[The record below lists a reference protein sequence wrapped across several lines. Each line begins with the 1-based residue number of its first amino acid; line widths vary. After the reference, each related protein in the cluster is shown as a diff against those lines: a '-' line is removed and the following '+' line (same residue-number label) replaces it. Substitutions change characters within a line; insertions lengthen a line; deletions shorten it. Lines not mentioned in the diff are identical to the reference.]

1 MQAIVDRESTLK
13 YSVNIVKTA
22 LAFQLEERAMSKE
35 FKFDVE
41 ALRQQFPACKLEV
54 AGAPIAYLD
63 GPGGTQVPQRVVDRI
78 TKYLIEE
85 NANEGGNFR
94 AGRFAEILEDEVR
107 AAVADFLG
115 CEAGEVGFNCSS
127 SQNAVNFAHALA
139 RDLEPGAKI
148 LTNQLEHQCNY
159 APWIHLGMDGFN
171 CEVVKMDTVTQQI
184 DMDDFK
190 AKLTPDTK
198 LVSLNWASNGL
209 GTVTD
214 VKTLIKMAHEVGAL
228 TIVDA
233 VHYAAHFPI
242 DVKDIDTDVLIC
254 SAYKWFGP
262 HVGVIYMKKDLIE
275 KMKFYNV
282 MADDIKTGPRRFHM
296 GTPQYELLTG
306 VTEAVDFIAS
316 VGEDYADCFEEEL
329 AGLTGRRKN
338 VVAAMTAF
346 DKYESGLAKQ
356 LRYGLRDI
364 PGVHVYGPAE
374 GEPRTPTVV
383 FTVDGFT
390 TEEVTQMLGDR
401 GINSWHGD
409 YYAIQIMKA
418 MGVYDKGGMV
428 RLGLA
433 PYVTQSDIDRTLNA
447 VRSLVS
453 GV

>member
-1 MQAIVDRESTLK
+1 
-13 YSVNIVKTA
+13 
-22 LAFQLEERAMSKE
+22 MSKE

-41 ALRQQFPACKLEV
+41 AIRQQFPACKLEV

-94 AGRFAEILEDEVR
+94 AGRFAEILEDEAR
-107 AAVADFLG
+107 AAAADFLG
-115 CEAGEVGFNCSS
+115 CEEGEVGFNCSS

-139 RDLEPGAKI
+139 RDLEPDAKI

-233 VHYAAHFPI
+233 VHYSAHFPI
-242 DVKDIDTDVLIC
+242 DVKDIDTDVLVC

-306 VTEAVDFIAS
+306 VTEAVNFIAS

-346 DKYESGLAKQ
+346 DKYESELAKQ

-433 PYVTQSDIDRTLNA
+433 PYVTQSDIDRTLYA
-447 VRSLVS
+447 VRSLVR
-453 GV
+453 GA

>member
-1 MQAIVDRESTLK
+1 MG
-13 YSVNIVKTA
+13 
-22 LAFQLEERAMSKE
+22 KE
-35 FKFDVE
+35 FKYDVE
-41 ALRQQFPACKLEV
+41 AIREQFPACKLEV

-63 GPGGTQVPQRVVDRI
+63 GPGGTQVPQKVVDRI
-78 TKYLIEE
+78 VKYLIEE
-85 NANEGGNFR
+85 NANEGGNFK
-94 AGRFAEILEDEVR
+94 AGRLAEIFEDEAR

-115 CEAGEVGFNCSS
+115 CEPGEVGFNCSS

-139 RDLEPGAKI
+139 RGLEPGAKI
-148 LTNQLEHQCNY
+148 LTNQLEHQANY

-184 DMDDFK
+184 DMDDFE

-214 VKTLIKMAHEVGAL
+214 VKKLIAMAHEVGAL

-242 DVKDIDTDVLIC
+242 DVKDIDTDVLVC

-275 KMKFYNV
+275 KMGFYNV
-282 MADDIKTGPRRFHM
+282 MAEDIATGPRRFHM

-306 VTEAVDFIAS
+306 VTEAVNFIAS
-316 VGEDYADCFEEEL
+316 VGEQYAECFEDEL
-329 AGLTGRRKN
+329 EGLTGRRRN
-338 VVAAMTAF
+338 VVAGMTAF
-346 DKYESGLAKQ
+346 DKYESGLARQ
-356 LRYGLRDI
+356 LRFGLRDI
-364 PGVHVYGPAE
+364 PGVHVFGPAE
-374 GEPRTPTVV
+374 GEARTPTVV

-390 TEEVTQMLGDR
+390 TDEVAQMLGDR

-409 YYAIQIMKA
+409 YYAVQIMKA

-433 PYVTQSDIDRTLNA
+433 PYVTQSDIDRTLYA
-447 VRSLVS
+447 VRDLVKN
-453 GV
+453 GL